1 MKIVYPDNYSSEDKA
16 IYLDLI
22 TRGKQLLGTEIGY
35 DEEYLLDL
43 SAKITINKMR
53 GYDNGLSQEE
63 VDEIKK
69 IHKSNMSG
77 SFETPPEMF
86 YDGLIRTEAGNMPHP
101 LIKKPE
107 EVYKEHQ
114 TKPDDD
120 DVVIEEADPDNYL
133 VKQVEMLEIN

>member
-1 MKIVYPDNYSSEDKA
+1 MKTIYPENYNDEDKA

-63 VDEIKK
+63 VEEIKK
-69 IHKSNMSG
+69 IHKSNSSG

-120 DVVIEEADPDNYL
+120 DVVIQEADPDNYL

>member
-1 MKIVYPDNYSSEDKA
+1 MKVVYPENYNDEDKA

-77 SFETPPEMF
+77 TFQTPSDMF
-86 YDGLIRTEAGNMPHP
+86 YEGLIRTEAGTMEHP
-101 LIKKPE
+101 LMKKPE

-120 DVVIEEADPDNYL
+120 DVIEEADPDNYL
-133 VKQVEMLEIN
+133 VKQVKMLEIN

>member
-1 MKIVYPDNYSSEDKA
+1 MKVVYPENYNDEDKA

-63 VDEIKK
+63 VEEIKK

-77 SFETPPEMF
+77 TFQTPSDMF
-86 YDGLIRTEAGNMPHP
+86 YEGLIRTEAGTMEHP
-101 LIKKPE
+101 LMKKPE

-120 DVVIEEADPDNYL
+120 DVIEEADPDNYL
-133 VKQVEMLEIN
+133 VKQVKMLEIN

>member
-1 MKIVYPDNYSSEDKA
+1 MKTIYPENYNDEDKA

-43 SAKITINKMR
+43 SAKITINQMR

-77 SFETPPEMF
+77 SFETPSDMF
-86 YDGLIRTEAGNMPHP
+86 YNGLIRTEAGTMEHP
-101 LIKKPE
+101 LMKKSE

>member
-77 SFETPPEMF
+77 TFQTPSDMF
-86 YDGLIRTEAGNMPHP
+86 YEGLIRTEAGTMEHP
-101 LIKKPE
+101 LMKKPE

-120 DVVIEEADPDNYL
+120 DVIEEADPDNYL
-133 VKQVEMLEIN
+133 VKQVKMLEIN

>member
-77 SFETPPEMF
+77 TFQTPSDMF
-86 YDGLIRTEAGNMPHP
+86 YEGLIKTEAGTMEHP

-120 DVVIEEADPDNYL
+120 DVVIQEADPDNYL

>member
-1 MKIVYPDNYSSEDKA
+1 MKTIYPENYNDEDKA

-77 SFETPPEMF
+77 TFQTPSDMF
-86 YDGLIRTEAGNMPHP
+86 YEGLIRTEAGTMEHP
-101 LIKKPE
+101 LMKKPE

-120 DVVIEEADPDNYL
+120 DVIEEADPDNYL
-133 VKQVEMLEIN
+133 VKQVKMLEIN